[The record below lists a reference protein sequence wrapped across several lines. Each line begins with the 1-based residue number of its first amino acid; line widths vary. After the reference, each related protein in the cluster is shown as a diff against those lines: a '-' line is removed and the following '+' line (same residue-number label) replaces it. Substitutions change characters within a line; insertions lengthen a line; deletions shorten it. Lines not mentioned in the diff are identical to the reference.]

1 MHLNKIIN
9 QRSGYHIAMYSAHA
23 SIVENIIGNMGK
35 VAKLLVDAGG
45 LKAPKGSFTDRK
57 IFDNYEPIT
66 TRTLHAKVIYLDKPR
81 ILSLWTGNLR
91 HNTWAQQ
98 ANITITRQISKK
110 HASQVLRWFNSC
122 KDGKHLIVSV
132 ENAEVADISGTSS
145 NICHFSVLYGNN

>member
-66 TRTLHAKVIYLDKPR
+66 TRTLHAKVIYLDKPGIYATTPGHSKR
-81 ILSLWTGNLR
+81 ILPLR
-91 HNTWAQQ
+91 DKSPRNMPH
-98 ANITITRQISKK
+98 RFS
-110 HASQVLRWFNSC
+110 
-122 KDGKHLIVSV
+122 GGLIRARMES
-132 ENAEVADISGTSS
+132 T
-145 NICHFSVLYGNN
+145 